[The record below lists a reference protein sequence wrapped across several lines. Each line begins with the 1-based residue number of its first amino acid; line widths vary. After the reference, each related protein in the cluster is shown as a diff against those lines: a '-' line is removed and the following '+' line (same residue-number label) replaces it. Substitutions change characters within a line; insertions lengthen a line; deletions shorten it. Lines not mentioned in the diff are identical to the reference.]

1 MPSFPSRKRL
11 RCRAGFAPRLILM
24 VKEPRAGRV
33 KTRLA
38 RDIGVSAAT
47 AVYRAMLAQTV
58 ARVSATRRWHTL
70 LAVSPDPAIAS
81 TMLPR
86 SLARLAQG
94 RGDLGDRMAAAMG
107 GAPPG
112 PVIVIGTDCP
122 QISAEAIGKAFRALG
137 AHDAV
142 LGPAGDG
149 GYWLVGFRRRGL
161 AGRAFACVP
170 WSTPRALAT
179 TVNNLEGFK
188 VALADAFDD
197 VDDARD
203 LMRMRQLIGRRIAP
217 SP

>member
-1 MPSFPSRKRL
+1 
-11 RCRAGFAPRLILM
+11 M
-24 VKEPRAGRV
+24 VKEPRAGLV

-38 RDIGVSAAT
+38 RDIGVSTAT

-58 ARVSATRRWHTL
+58 ARVSATRRWQTL
-70 LAVSPDPAIAS
+70 LAVSPDRAIAS

-86 SLARLAQG
+86 SIARLAQG
-94 RGDLGDRMAAAMG
+94 RGDLGARMAAAMG
-107 GAPPG
+107 RAPPG

-122 QISAEAIGKAFRALG
+122 QISAQAIGRAFGALG

-161 AGRAFACVP
+161 AGRAFVGVP
-170 WSTPRALAT
+170 WSTPRALAA
-179 TVNNLEGFK
+179 TVDNLDGLN

-203 LMRMRQLIGRRIAP
+203 LKRMRHLIGRRIAP
-217 SP
+217 RS